1 MTVGLARIYT
11 TLGDIDSALPLLE
24 HSLSSPGGATPALL
38 RLDPAWDRL
47 RGDPRF
53 ENLVAKVFVPKNGPS
68 P

>member
-38 RLDPAWDRL
+38 RLDPAWDPL
-47 RGDPRF
+47 RQDRRF
-53 ENLVAKVFVPKNGPS
+53 EKLLAKFDASSPKS
-68 P
+68 